1 MSTLGFSLS
10 RSSRV
15 STVRG
20 RIVGV
25 LGLLVLADVLIWA
38 ATFAVFHH
46 FPSVLEGIA
55 AAAFTLGLAH
65 ALDADHISAIDN
77 VTRKLMQEGQRPVGV
92 GFFFSLGHSTIVILL
107 TFAVAITAAGVKAHF
122 QRLTDIGNTLGTVI
136 SSVFL
141 LIVAGIN
148 LLVLRGVFNTF
159 RKVRR
164 GEQYEE
170 PDMESILI
178 GLGWIGR
185 VVRPLFRM
193 VDRSWKMYGVGF
205 LFGLGFDTATQ
216 VGLLAVAATAAA
228 QGMSIW
234 SVMLFPA
241 LFTGG
246 MCLVDTLD
254 GILML
259 GAYGWAYVHPVR
271 KLYYNMTITA
281 VSVIIAVVI
290 GGIELLGV
298 IGDKYDLHGRLWDIV
313 AYLSDDNH
321 FKLVGAVIIGIFV
334 LSWIASTLNYRLMG
348 FHQLEVPVATDEKV

>member
-1 MSTLGFSLS
+1 MSTLDCQPISPCLATTRS
-10 RSSRV
+10 RIL
-15 STVRG
+15 T
-20 RIVGV
+20 V
-25 LGLLVLADVLIWA
+25 LGLLVLANLLIWA

-46 FPSVLEGIA
+46 FPNVLKGIA
-55 AAAFTLGLAH
+55 FVAFNLGLAH
-65 ALDADHISAIDN
+65 ALDADHISAIDS

-107 TFAVAITAAGVKAHF
+107 TLAVAITATEVQQHF
-122 QRLTDIGNTLGTVI
+122 ARLSDIGGTVGTVI
-136 SSVFL
+136 SALFL

-148 LLVLRGVFNTF
+148 LLVLHGVVRTF

-164 GEQYEE
+164 GEQYDE
-170 PDMESILI
+170 PDIDTMLS
-178 GLGWIGR
+178 GMGRIGR

-216 VGLLAVAATAAA
+216 IGLLAVAATAAA

-234 SVMLFPA
+234 SIMLFPA

-254 GILML
+254 GMLML

-281 VSVIIAVVI
+281 VSVIIAVVV
-290 GGIELLGV
+290 GGIELLGI
-298 IGDKYDLHGRLWDIV
+298 IGDKYDLHGWLWDAV

-321 FKLVGAVIIGIFV
+321 FKKIGEIIIAIFV
-334 LSWIASTLNYRLMG
+334 LSWIVSALGYRLMG
-348 FHQLEVPVATDEKV
+348 YHELEAPATTEDGA

>member
-1 MSTLGFSLS
+1 
-10 RSSRV
+10 
-15 STVRG
+15 
-20 RIVGV
+20 V
-25 LGLLVLADVLIWA
+25 LGSLIGANLLIWI
-38 ATFAVFHH
+38 ATFAVFHQ
-46 FPSVLEGIA
+46 FPNVLKEIA
-55 AAAFTLGLAH
+55 AVAFLLGLAH

-107 TFAVAITAAGVKAHF
+107 TLAVAITAAGVKAHF
-122 QRLTDIGNTLGTVI
+122 QQLADMGGTVGTVV
-136 SSVFL
+136 SALFL
-141 LIVAGIN
+141 MIVAGIN
-148 LLVLRGVFNTF
+148 LLVLQGVVKTF
-159 RKVRR
+159 RKVRH

-170 PDMESILI
+170 PDLDSILS

-193 VDRSWKMYGVGF
+193 IDRSWKMYGVGF

-234 SVMLFPA
+234 SILLFPA

-298 IGDKYDLHGRLWDIV
+298 IGDKYDLHGRFWDGV
-313 AYLSDDNH
+313 AYLNDDRQ
-321 FKLVGAVIIGIFV
+321 FRYVGAAIIGIFV
-334 LSWIASTLNYRLMG
+334 LSWIVSALVYIMMG
-348 FHQLEVPVATDEKV
+348 YHQLEARGFAVVPNEPKPSEAP